1 MTDRGSAKVDTLAS
15 GEIVVQNAG
24 DPLWGYGGGWGVV
37 EEMRYGSGIGE
48 DTVLFGQVG
57 SFDVDE
63 QGRLYVLDRQSQEI
77 HIFDLGGA
85 LIRTVG
91 GKGGGLENLRVPSQL
106 MSATPA
112 RSGL

>member
-15 GEIVVQNAG
+15 GEIAIQNAG
-24 DPLWGYGGGWGVV
+24 ASLWESEEGWEVL

-63 QGRLYVLDRQSQEI
+63 QGR
-77 HIFDLGGA
+77 
-85 LIRTVG
+85 
-91 GKGGGLENLRVPSQL
+91 
-106 MSATPA
+106 
-112 RSGL
+112 